1 MRDLLSGLVDKVT
14 GMETR
19 TLVLVGVGVV
29 TVAVLM
35 VVALTMMGGGSSAD
49 DDPLSRQMVFPDGSG
64 GEDAGALD
72 SEGGMTASV
81 IEQRVAATIAA
92 MVPTATPIPTPSPD
106 IPATFQAQMEER
118 RARSERVL
126 QLHPLDRDVVR
137 NPYLNDAEL
146 SYLSDLGGVLWANTK
161 AWMHVRRLL
170 FVDVG
175 DWSYEVVNFHVA
187 EAQLSLAEAKDRRS
201 RRDYEV
207 GDVVAAY
214 GRVIEDGVRGVSD
227 AVKALDDARDILQ
240 GSDSGLSADLP
251 YEDRE
256 LVRQLSREA
265 EKSIGGFDDAMS
277 QYGCSV
283 CGELFRLRSR

>member
-1 MRDLLSGLVDKVT
+1 MRDIVSGLVDKVT
-14 GMETR
+14 AMETK
-19 TLVLVGVGVV
+19 TLVMAGIGVV
-29 TVAVLM
+29 TVVVLM
-35 VVALTMMGGGSSAD
+35 VAVLTLTGGSSPD
-49 DDPLSRQMVFPDGSG
+49 DDPLSRQMVFPDGQG
-64 GEDAGALD
+64 GGGDDRLLE
-72 SEGGMTASV
+72 EGELPASV

-92 MVPTATPIPTPSPD
+92 MAPTATPVPTATPD

-146 SYLSDLGGVLWANTK
+146 SYMSDLGGVLWANTK

-175 DWSYEVVNFHVA
+175 DWTFEVVNFHVA
-187 EAQLSLAEAKDRRS
+187 EAELSLAESEDQRS
-201 RRDYEV
+201 RRDYEI

-214 GRVIEDGVRGVSD
+214 GRVIEDGVDGVSE

-251 YEDRE
+251 FEERE
-256 LVRQLSREA
+256 MLRQLSRKA
-265 EKSIGGFDDAMS
+265 EKAIGGFDDAMS

-283 CGELFRLRSR
+283 CGELFRLRGR